1 MNKRIALVLG
11 SGGARGYAHIGVIE
25 ELERRGYNIAC
36 VAGCSMGA
44 VVGGIYAAGKLDV
57 YRDWIQSLDY
67 LDVLRLVDVSFRL
80 GAIRGEKVFGQIRN
94 IVGEI
99 NIEDLRIPYTA
110 VATDLT
116 HQQEIWFQEGC
127 LHQAMRASAAIPSLF
142 TPVMQGNRMLVDG
155 GLLNPLPIV
164 PVVSSHCDL
173 IIAVNLNS
181 TGQNGYQLP
190 VIQRPAA
197 FKSRFDHMMNSLG
210 SHMPFRNKHAE
221 QLLNLEQEML
231 KPLIEPLEEQP
242 NPWIESARPRAQQ
255 PAAAPTSEGAP
266 KSATGSFIIDNVGP
280 ASLLDLINQSFEVM
294 QTSLAQ
300 YKIAGYPPDILINVP
315 KRVCRFFEFYKAPEL
330 IALGREIASDTL
342 DRYEE
347 QQRPHS

>member
-1 MNKRIALVLG
+1 MKKRVALVLG

-25 ELERRGYNIAC
+25 ELERRGYDIAC
-36 VAGCSMGA
+36 IAGCSMGA
-44 VVGGIYAAGKLDV
+44 VVGGIYAAGKLDL

-181 TGQNGYQLP
+181 THQNGYQLP
-190 VIQRPAA
+190 VIQRAPA
-197 FKSRFDHMMNSLG
+197 FKSRFDNLMNSLG
-210 SHMPFRNKHAE
+210 SHIPFRNKHAND
-221 QLLNLEQEML
+221 LLELEQAL
-231 KPLIEPLEEQP
+231 LTPALDTAP
-242 NPWIESARPRAQQ
+242 NPWIESSRPDSQQ
-255 PAAAPTSEGAP
+255 PAAAPTQEGAP
-266 KSATGSFIIDNVGP
+266 KSASGSFIIDNVGP

-342 DRYEE
+342 DRYESE
-347 QQRPHS
+347 TP